1 MRSIFK
7 KGLFIAVACL
17 YIGNVHAVTIFES
30 DLLQT
35 GSGYTTAGQGS
46 YSTSAVSWASA
57 YSNYWKTTSS
67 TNKTTLT
74 FSPAL
79 DLSNYSNV
87 QMTVYWGHTSSGK
100 PIRIYVNNTEITSAA
115 SGTMTASASNT
126 LYTAVVNI
134 SGNSISTIAFQ
145 GKSSSGL
152 HVFHFAITGENSGG
166 GGDIAV
172 TGVTLNKTA
181 TSIVAG
187 QTEQLTATVAPGNA
201 TNKNVTWESNKTSVA
216 TVDQSGKITAVA
228 AGTATI
234 TVKTVDGNK
243 TATCAVTVT
252 PASSDPIAVTGV
264 TLNKSNTSLNVGGT
278 ETLIA
283 TVAPGNATNKSVTWE
298 SNKTSVATVDQ
309 SGKITA
315 IAEGTATITVKTVDG
330 NKTATC
336 AVTVTAAPPTP
347 PTPSTDLTTHV
358 PEIYE
363 AKGIAGYGGELTVIN
378 GREYEVYYM
387 TRDAE
392 SKFCIATTNADK
404 TKGITTRTTNDYSCA
419 ANDGWFRFSGKAW
432 SSSSDAMGAE
442 FGTMA
447 RRLDMDNT
455 NEFTMHVSGFDE
467 FAIVARDKKKD
478 TSSGQTKPG
487 DNKYLEVYV
496 NDVLQA
502 QQFNA
507 SPSIRRYTIP
517 TAGCVVRIK
526 HIGGDNSSMYA
537 FSLRVA
543 QEPRTKYLD
552 GNDSTQKVLVTQP
565 IQPIVYTTK
574 YNNIAGA
581 ETKLVWIGEEATGI
595 TLSKTAGSLSDTLT
609 LTGQANCP
617 AGTYNYAVVAYYN
630 NVETNRINGKFFV
643 ENRIKALTDT
653 IVDAYVG
660 EEMDEIQFRMYVAGH
675 SWNFKYDTWPDGID
689 SLYNSTTNILS
700 IGGTPTQDGTYEMVL
715 KVQGDSVH
723 IKINVKPLNLGD
735 NPVMYLYKNSNSY
748 NNDGVY
754 TYLTSG
760 STPIANLIERKANSA
775 PRSADQYAKYK
786 WILISEDV
794 DADNPEVLAIIRDK
808 SSNLPILNMKSFT
821 YAADRLNWGEPNNG
835 TMDTVSKNGGNIFIV
850 QPEHP
855 IFKNLN
861 GAQGTGKLQVLTK
874 TDNKKGVMPI
884 DINKCDGSLCLATA
898 YTRNRDNY
906 FQDGELQTVIHE
918 IPAAQR
924 NGRKYICFRLPL

>member
-1 MRSIFK
+1 
-7 KGLFIAVACL
+7 
-17 YIGNVHAVTIFES
+17 
-30 DLLQT
+30 
-35 GSGYTTAGQGS
+35 
-46 YSTSAVSWASA
+46 
-57 YSNYWKTTSS
+57 
-67 TNKTTLT
+67 
-74 FSPAL
+74 
-79 DLSNYSNV
+79 
-87 QMTVYWGHTSSGK
+87 
-100 PIRIYVNNTEITSAA
+100 
-115 SGTMTASASNT
+115 
-126 LYTAVVNI
+126 
-134 SGNSISTIAFQ
+134 
-145 GKSSSGL
+145 
-152 HVFHFAITGENSGG
+152 
-166 GGDIAV
+166 
-172 TGVTLNKTA
+172 
-181 TSIVAG
+181 
-187 QTEQLTATVAPGNA
+187 
-201 TNKNVTWESNKTSVA
+201 
-216 TVDQSGKITAVA
+216 
-228 AGTATI
+228 
-234 TVKTVDGNK
+234 
-243 TATCAVTVT
+243 
-252 PASSDPIAVTGV
+252 
-264 TLNKSNTSLNVGGT
+264 
-278 ETLIA
+278 
-283 TVAPGNATNKSVTWE
+283 
-298 SNKTSVATVDQ
+298 
-309 SGKITA
+309 
-315 IAEGTATITVKTVDG
+315 
-330 NKTATC
+330 
-336 AVTVTAAPPTP
+336 
-347 PTPSTDLTTHV
+347 
-358 PEIYE
+358 
-363 AKGIAGYGGELTVIN
+363 
-378 GREYEVYYM
+378 M

-447 RRLDMDNT
+447 RRLDIDNT
-455 NEFTMHVSGFDE
+455 NEFIMHVSGFDE

-507 SPSIRRYTIP
+507 SPSIRRYAIP

-543 QEPRTKYLD
+543 QEPRTKHLD
-552 GNDSTQKVLVTQP
+552 GNDSTQVVYQTMEPAP
-565 IQPIVYTTK
+565 IFYYTK
-574 YNNIAGA
+574 YNSMG
-581 ETKLVWIGEEATGI
+581 ETKLVWDGEKATGL
-595 TLSKTAGSLSDTLT
+595 TLQTSGTGSLGDTLVIGGT
-609 LTGQANCP
+609 AQCP
-617 AGTYNYAVVAYYN
+617 VGIYNYR
-630 NVETNRINGKFFV
+630 VESYKGTQKTSSVNGKITV
-643 ENRIKALTDT
+643 ATLLRSNSRDT
-653 IVDAYVG
+653 VFEAYAG
-660 EEMDEIQFRMYVAGH
+660 EEMDQISYSFYALNPSQDI
-675 SWNFKYDTWPDGID
+675 SLTWTNGTPDGVTGSVSGNKYII
-689 SLYNSTTNILS
+689 S
-700 IGGTPTQDGTYEMVL
+700 GTPTTKNNYPFT
-715 KVQGDSVH
+715 
-723 IKINVKPLNLGD
+723 IINGELRVFDNTMGD

-754 TYLTSG
+754 NYLTSG
-760 STPIANLIERKANSA
+760 STKIANLVARKANESGA
-775 PRSADQYAKYK
+775 RTAAQYAKYK

-835 TMDTVSKNGGNIFIV
+835 TLDTVSKNGGNIFIV

-924 NGRKYICFRLPL
+924 NGRKYICFPLSNTKDNLTAQGKTLLKNIVAYLTSADASVALPTLRMESFSVAGHTAKINQNENLIELELTEQQFTEADSLREVKPVITLADSKTHVLPAADETLDLRYTTFLPKTFVVTDYINRRTYDFKIRITRPQGIDEIYTAGQWVNIFDIYGRKIATTNEDIYTMDLPRGIYLVVTETGNTIKIMK